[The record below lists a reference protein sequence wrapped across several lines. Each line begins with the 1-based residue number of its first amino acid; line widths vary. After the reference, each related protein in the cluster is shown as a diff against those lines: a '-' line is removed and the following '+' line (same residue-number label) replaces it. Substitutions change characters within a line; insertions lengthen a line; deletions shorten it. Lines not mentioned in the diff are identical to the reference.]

1 MSRGAGAG
9 ALALALLA
17 GAVLAPPAS
26 AYRIAG
32 QRWPNEEISVANTA
46 PRYAL
51 AVRQAIRAWNRA
63 DVGVRFTRAP
73 ANRARVVFSY
83 SRSGGSGRY
92 GCEGVAGAA
101 GAGYPSPFV
110 TATVR
115 VIRNCLDPGL
125 RRLTAMHEL
134 GHVLGLGHETRRCAL
149 MNPTGDVERRLP
161 SLCPSGTRVPTRDD
175 VRGTRS
181 LYRRRPPRV
190 SSAIGLFN
198 PGHGSR
204 LPFSGGVL
212 RLSAAA
218 RNPALEYRWDFGDPA
233 SGADNRATGLDAIH
247 TYALPGVY
255 TITLTVYDGGALI
268 ATTRNRVELF

>member
-1 MSRGAGAG
+1 MGRGAG

-17 GAVLAPPAS
+17 AAVLAAPAS

-32 QRWPNEEISVANTA
+32 PRWPNQEISVANAA

-73 ANRARVVFSY
+73 TRRARVVFRY
-83 SRSGGSGRY
+83 ARSGGFGRY

-115 VIRNCLDPGL
+115 VIPRCREPAL

-134 GHVLGLGHETRRCAL
+134 GHVLGLGHEERRCAL
-149 MNPTGDVERRLP
+149 MNPTGDVDTRLP
-161 SLCPSGTRVPTRDD
+161 SMCPFGTRVPTRDD
-175 VRGTRS
+175 VRGARS
-181 LYRRRPPRV
+181 LYRGRPPRV
-190 SSAIGLFN
+190 SAAIGVFN

-204 LPFSGGVL
+204 LPFNGGVL

-218 RNPALEYRWDFGDPA
+218 RNRALEYRWNFGEPA

-247 TYALPGVY
+247 TYAMPGVY
-255 TITLTVYDGGALI
+255 TITLTVLDGGALI
-268 ATTRNRVELF
+268 ATTRNRVELY